1 MKFSDLK
8 FVRLIQPNQFGLI
21 PRYLFEQVK
30 GGEFK
35 IDRLYQIGPILL
47 ASPLTF
53 LYILA
58 DKEQLK
64 KGSASPKGVLWAE
77 VNPFCEDV
85 KAHIFSVDKEYQ
97 GNGAMV
103 EVIDKLKEIYAS
115 EKLTGKITS
124 ETTRPKAVEKAGW
137 KISDRINMEIKL

>member
-8 FVRLIQPNQFGLI
+8 FVRLTEPEQFGLI
-21 PRYLFEQVK
+21 PRYLFEQVE

-35 IDRLYQIGPILL
+35 IDRLYQFGPLL
-47 ASPLTF
+47 LSSPLTF

-64 KGSASPKGVLWAE
+64 KGIATPKGILWAE
-77 VNPFCEDV
+77 VNPFYESLN
-85 KAHIFSVDKEYQ
+85 AHIFSIDKEYQ
-97 GNGAMV
+97 CNGAMKD
-103 EVIDKLKEIYAS
+103 VIEKLKEIYTQ

-124 ETTRPKAVEKAGW
+124 ETTRSKAVEKAGW
-137 KISDRINMEIKL
+137 RISNRINMEI